1 MTARLAQGNWR
12 EDPEEQ
18 AMRSLKT
25 ARVEILDDAGILRRR
40 DLKPLQL
47 PKKISPSC
55 TQFLD
60 V

>member
-25 ARVEILDDAGILRRR
+25 ARFEILDDAGFCGIV
-40 DLKPLQL
+40 
-47 PKKISPSC
+47 
-55 TQFLD
+55 T
-60 V
+60 